1 MPATPPTATDRPYQF
16 NLAPRDLWQA
26 INPMTWLFEGDQ
38 IGLVN
43 ISIGDTKHPELERD
57 VLAEV
62 GSYGRQIGHIGEALE
77 VLINHFADRKSL
89 TQPEQD
95 ALAVLKGDLARVR
108 QIKAREVKG
117 KVEG

>member
-1 MPATPPTATDRPYQF
+1 MPATTDRPYQF
-16 NLAPRDLWQA
+16 NLAPRELWQA
-26 INPMTWLFEGDQ
+26 INPMTWMLDGEQ
-38 IGLVN
+38 IGLIN

-77 VLINHFADRKSL
+77 VLINHFAGLDGL

-95 ALAVLKGDLARVR
+95 ALAVVKGDLARVR
-108 QIKAREVKG
+108 QIKAREGKG
-117 KVEG
+117 KVAG